1 VAVDQEPIDRTLVE
15 RRDPLL
21 GEVFDRRFR
30 IEARIAAGGFGA
42 IYRAT
47 HMKSGHKLALKVLHP
62 RLTADPGVVARFRR
76 EGAALT
82 RLRDPHTITA
92 YELGEAP
99 DGTLYIVMELLQ
111 GESLYERFRAH
122 GPLLWLRVL
131 TIARAVCNSLIEAHA
146 LGIIHR
152 DLKPTNIHLEPHGPD
167 DDLVKVLDF
176 GIAKI
181 VHESDIDSTDLT
193 HAGQMIGTLDYM
205 SPEQMVGGVCTP
217 ASDIYTLG
225 VVMYEM
231 IAGRKPFDDANSAA
245 AALAAVLT
253 TTPTRLSLQAV
264 VPADVDRIVMHCLE
278 RHHTDRYQSAAAL
291 AAALDEVLTNGD
303 EAVTTVDLS
312 HGHGMLQTIRGMRLP
327 AKLPMQITRPAPP
340 PLTPPRAEP
349 AVVVSDTLRDPEPI
363 ASAPRAPAGTMPPDP
378 LAASLAAGEPAITA
392 AVRPEHRPRRPTPLP
407 GASDLPPGFAPPL
420 PRSTPATPMPIA
432 ASPRVTPPLPKL
444 VLADPEVPDG
454 DGPAGANGA
463 AARGSLPDTTL
474 VGVLPTPRAPAPR
487 QTEASKID
495 SAPARQTDPSLLEA
509 IPVPRQTGIS
519 QLDLAPFRRQTGVS
533 LLDVAPVP
541 RNLREAYPN
550 IHLAPPSPLRPSAVF
565 DARHTPSVGT
575 GAVFDM
581 SRAVR
586 RDNTVRIV
594 RRILIA
600 MAVLVVATAA
610 FLLASQW

>member
-1 VAVDQEPIDRTLVE
+1 VC
-15 RRDPLL
+15 
-21 GEVFDRRFR
+21 
-30 IEARIAAGGFGA
+30 
-42 IYRAT
+42 
-47 HMKSGHKLALKVLHP
+47 SSLA
-62 RLTADPGVVARFRR
+62 
-76 EGAALT
+76 
-82 RLRDPHTITA
+82 
-92 YELGEAP
+92 
-99 DGTLYIVMELLQ
+99 
-111 GESLYERFRAH
+111 
-122 GPLLWLRVL
+122 
-131 TIARAVCNSLIEAHA
+131 EAHA

-181 VHESDIDSTDLT
+181 VHESDIDNTDLT

-205 SPEQMVGGVCTP
+205 SPEQMVGGICTP

-253 TTPTRLSLQAV
+253 TTPARLSLQVV

-278 RHHTDRYQSAAAL
+278 RHHHERYQSAAAL

-312 HGHGMLQTIRGMRLP
+312 HGRGMLQTIRGMRLP

-349 AVVVSDTLRDPEPI
+349 AVVLSDTLRDPEPP
-363 ASAPRAPAGTMPPDP
+363 APAPRAPAGTLPPDP

-444 VLADPEVPDG
+444 VLADPELPDG
-454 DGPAGANGA
+454 DAPADANGA
-463 AARGSLPDTTL
+463 RGGLPDHTL

-487 QTEASKID
+487 QTGASPVDAAAARQSDASNIEP
-495 SAPARQTDPSLLEA
+495 APARQTGASLLEA
-509 IPVPRQTGIS
+509 IPVPRQTGI
-519 QLDLAPFRRQTGVS
+519 QLELAPFRRQTGAS
-533 LLDVAPVP
+533 QIDVAPIS

-565 DARHTPSVGT
+565 DARHTPSAGT

-581 SRAVR
+581 SHAVR
-586 RDNTVRIV
+586 RDSMVRTGRIV
-594 RRILIA
+594 WRVLIA
-600 MAVLVVATAA
+600 LAVLVVAVSA
-610 FLLASQW
+610 FLIASEW